1 MFIYVVCTLFSSF
14 KLSQTNT
21 FLIVRERERE
31 RVKTG
36 LLFEKR
42 KNSVWTCSVAH
53 VGWPIVISV
62 PVIFKV
68 YVSHLP
74 QICDACKCFSQDF
87 LSRGDPESEIE
98 FTMFFC
104 MFMHFFYKKPI

>member
-1 MFIYVVCTLFSSF
+1 MLFALFLSLSSYL
-14 KLSQTNT
+14 KLIL
-21 FLIVRERERE
+21 FLLSERERE

-42 KNSVWTCSVAH
+42 KNSVRTCSVAH